1 MSRPSFRE
9 KGHEQESAREYAD
22 RKAIWIGI
30 QRGDIKPPRPIETIK
45 TVVVREKADLS
56 DTLAKMEAAAARA
69 AQPGANI
76 PPAIKEL
83 MDENLTDEQNV
94 EKLRQRWSELTG
106 RNVALASGSQVF
118 EPLTDAERKELTT
131 LNSWD
136 KLRGA

>member
-1 MSRPSFRE
+1 MEKPVYPSGMPRVE
-9 KGHEQESAREYAD
+9 RRKLRDEYAAFLMN
-22 RKAIWIGI
+22 RKQEGRPVQVKVVERVIVETV
-30 QRGDIKPPRPIETIK
+30 KP
-45 TVVVREKADLS
+45 DLS